1 MASLSSTTR
10 RLRFALVVL
19 LLGTSLAAVPAAT
32 VSAAPPIV
40 VNTTMDA
47 LHGSN
52 GSGCVTAGGACSLRD
67 AVLYANAHANT
78 TISVPPGVYKLTIPP
93 SGGDL
98 GTTGDLNLLA
108 DMTINGAGAGAT
120 TIDGSVIADG
130 IFHVSFATVTL
141 TGLTLANGLQSSAS
155 ATGGGA
161 LNISH
166 DSQVTISDCVL
177 SNNKIVGVAGAVGA
191 PGGFALGGAIYTD
204 GVLIAIRDT
213 FTANTA
219 QGGAGGDGNNAGGDG
234 FGGAIE
240 ASAQANIVLIQD
252 STFAGNLAKGG
263 PGGSGSASIGGTGGV
278 GKGGAIVKVN
288 SQISVTGSTFVGNSA
303 SGGAGGTGSGEFAIQ
318 GDAGGT
324 GGGASGGALAGDAYS
339 VGNTTFVSNT
349 ATGGNG
355 GNGGI
360 GTTMGNGGGGGSS
373 YGGAISF
380 EAIGNDVTNATIDGN
395 SALSGVGGI
404 GGGSTHG
411 APGSSN
417 YGGISSNGMAY
428 LTNTIVS
435 NNIAGFSGNC
445 SFGVVNRGHN
455 LQFNPNSGCGDTPF
469 AVGDPKLTPLGNYG
483 GPTKTRGIGPG
494 SAALD
499 AGDDTTCGSSPVAG
513 VDQRGIRRPQGA
525 HCDIGAYEYAIV
537 TTPPPSRPGP
547 VMSGSP
553 NAVPTARPGTG
564 GGSGIPNPIP
574 MPRQ

>member
-32 VSAAPPIV
+32 MSAAPPIV

-52 GSGCVTAGGACSLRD
+52 GDGCVTAGGACSLRD

-78 TISVPPGVYKLTIPP
+78 TISVPPGLYKLTIPP

-98 GTTGDLNLLA
+98 ATTGDLNLLA

-213 FTANTA
+213 FTANIA
-219 QGGAGGDGNNAGGDG
+219 QGGAGGDGNNAGGSG

-263 PGGSGSASIGGTGGV
+263 PGGGGSASIGGTGGV
-278 GKGGAIVKVN
+278 GKGGAIVKFN

-324 GGGASGGALAGDAYS
+324 GGGASGGALAGTGYS

-380 EAIGNDVTNATIDGN
+380 EDIGDDITNATIDGN
-395 SALSGVGGI
+395 SALRGVGGI

-411 APGSSN
+411 TPGSSS
-417 YGGISSNGMAY
+417 YGGIDVGGTY
-428 LTNTIVS
+428 LINTIVS
-435 NNIAGFSGNC
+435 NNIAGSSGNC
-445 SFGVVNRGHN
+445 GFGVVNRGHN

-469 AVGDPKLTPLGNYG
+469 AVGDPKLTLLGNYG

-525 HCDIGAYEYAIV
+525 HCDIGAFEYAIV

-553 NAVPTARPGTG
+553 NAAPTARSATG